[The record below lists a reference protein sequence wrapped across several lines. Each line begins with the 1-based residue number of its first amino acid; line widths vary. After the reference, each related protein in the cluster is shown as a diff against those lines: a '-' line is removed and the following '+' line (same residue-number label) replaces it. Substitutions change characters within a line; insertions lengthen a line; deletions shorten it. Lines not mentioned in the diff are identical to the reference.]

1 MGNTA
6 RDNRQLSLSIG
17 FKGGSTVMLS
27 VCDTGAGIAE
37 EDHDRIFDAFFS
49 KKTAGMGLG
58 LAISRAIVDAHG
70 GSLHLVKSD
79 PKGSEFEIELPRAS
93 LDRA

>member
-1 MGNTA
+1 
-6 RDNRQLSLSIG
+6 LSLSIG

-37 EDHDRIFDAFFS
+37 EDHDRIFDAFFT

-58 LAISRAIVDAHG
+58 LAISRAIMEGHG
-70 GSLHLVKSD
+70 GKLHLAKSN
-79 PKGSEFEIELPRAS
+79 PKGSEFVIEFPRPS

>member
-1 MGNTA
+1 M
-6 RDNRQLSLSIG
+6 
-17 FKGGSTVMLS
+17 S

-37 EDHDRIFDAFFS
+37 DDHDRIFDAFFT

-58 LAISRAIVDAHG
+58 LAISRAIVDGHG
-70 GSLHLVKSD
+70 GTLRLAKSD
-79 PKGSEFEIELPRAS
+79 PKGSEFEIELPRAL